1 MAHTLTTAEI
11 YALHHTAV
19 ALRPDWH
26 HNRPGSTWQ
35 KQLNDA
41 GTPMT
46 LQHAANFL
54 HALRALVHYCDR
66 KTDDGTHLM
75 RTPNWY
81 TGPGKHWEQTR
92 PAEHADKLPP
102 CEQHPEYGSVTSCK
116 ACKSE
121 IAAGERPQ
129 DMLGKHYEHSP
140 DEITPT

>member
-35 KQLNDA
+35 KQLTDA

-46 LQHAANFL
+46 LEHAQSFWHAINAL
-54 HALRALVHYCDR
+54 HTYATQQ
-66 KTDDGTHLM
+66 TDDGTPVK
-75 RTPNWY
+75 RTPKY
-81 TGPGKHWEQTR
+81 FLEAGKHWEQTR
-92 PAEHADKLPP
+92 PAEHAEKLPP
-102 CEQHPEYGSVTSCK
+102 CEQHPEYGTTKSCK

-121 IAAGERPQ
+121 IAAGDRP
-129 DMLGKHYEHSP
+129 DDKIGEVYEP
-140 DEITPT
+140 PPTK